1 MINRLHRDIQS
12 RRRLWF
18 EITKKNNIDSQSQS
32 KYNLV
37 QPTNMEQT
45 NANKTILNDEDERER

>member
-37 QPTNMEQT
+37 QPTNMEQI